1 MEKCPNIEI
10 VIELKRYLELQIAA
24 DPKNEGLK
32 QPITEEEWAAA
43 DKFDASRPDV
53 DPECEEYDEE
63 EEEEEDDSEEEDVEP
78 IQPAPKPLKTKPKAP
93 PAKPKA
99 MAPLVNPK
107 PKPIVPKVKTGRSGA
122 NVRPSIKNFPST
134 K

>member
-10 VIELKRYLELQIAA
+10 VLELKRYLELQIAA

-32 QPITEEEWAAA
+32 EPITEEEWAAA
-43 DKFDASRPDV
+43 DKFDASRPDL
-53 DPECEEYDEE
+53 DPEDGEYEEE
-63 EEEEEDDSEEEDVEP
+63 EEEEEDDSEEEEIEL
-78 IQPAPKPLKTKPKAP
+78 IQPAPKPLNTKPKAP
-93 PAKPKA
+93 AKPKA
-99 MAPLVNPK
+99 KAPLVNPK

-122 NVRPSIKNFPST
+122 NVRPSIKNFPSA

>member
-10 VIELKRYLELQIAA
+10 VLELKRYLELQIAA

-32 QPITEEEWAAA
+32 EPITEEEWAAA

-53 DPECEEYDEE
+53 DPNNGDEYEE
-63 EEEEEDDSEEEDVEP
+63 EEEEEDASEEEE
-78 IQPAPKPLKTKPKAP
+78 IELMKPAPKPLNQKPTVSTKPKA
-93 PAKPKA
+93 KA
-99 MAPLVNPK
+99 PMLNVK
-107 PKPIVPKVKTGRSGA
+107 PKPIVPKVKSGRGP
-122 NVRPSIKNFPST
+122 NVRPSIKNFPSS